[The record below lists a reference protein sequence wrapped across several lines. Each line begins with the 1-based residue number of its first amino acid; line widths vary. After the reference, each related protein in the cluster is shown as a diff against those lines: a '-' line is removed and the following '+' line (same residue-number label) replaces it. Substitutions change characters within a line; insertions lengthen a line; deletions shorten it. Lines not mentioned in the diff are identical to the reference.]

1 MSGKVY
7 TSIIETLDRLGVE
20 YTLEHHEP
28 TYTSEDSSRIRGTS
42 MEMGAKALI
51 VKVGKVFRLF
61 VMSASLRLDTQ
72 KIKAHFSEKKIRFAT
87 PEEMMELTGLVP
99 GSVPPFGEPILPFSL
114 HIDPSILEQEMV
126 SFNVGSLTD
135 SITMR
140 CEDWQKATAGEVVCV
155 TKAAS

>member
-7 TSIIETLDRLGVE
+7 TSIIETLDGLGVE

-61 VMSASLRLDTQ
+61 VMSAPMRLDTQ

-87 PEEMMELTGLVP
+87 PNEMMDLTGLVP
-99 GSVPPFGEPILPFSL
+99 GSVPPFGKPILPFSL
-114 HIDPSILEQEMV
+114 HIDPSILEQEMI

-155 TKAAS
+155 TKTAS